1 MDKKPEHVEAWMWR
15 EKDANHPGKCIA
27 CCISFLQKIQTF
39 GKPFENGFHTI
50 SILCVIGAGGA
61 HQAHFAPAPSTLP
74 GPAQPFPAASPTPWP
89 RARGAVEAQSILRA
103 LTLIASE
110 VFEQHFKSFLPQCPS
125 RTNKVFVVVGVKNS
139 SK

>member
-1 MDKKPEHVEAWMWR
+1 MNKKPEHVETWMWR
-15 EKDANHPGKCIA
+15 QEDVNHLGKCIT

-39 GKPFENGFHTI
+39 GKPFEDCFHTI

-61 HQAHFAPAPSTLP
+61 HQAHFAPAPSILSP
-74 GPAQPFPAASPTPWP
+74 QPFPAASPTPWP

-139 SK
+139 SR